1 MAVYGDMLL
10 FFSEQRRSLTVY
22 QQTPL
27 INGGWEKVVDSDL
40 VVTGIFQNTK
50 PSQIKDGNGNLVLSS
65 GFEFWSET
73 GNLNDYFTQIKDK
86 VYRLISMQDWETEGG
101 FYRYSLDKVVGNN
114 GSESDD
120 ATWNLGPNSFS

>member
-10 FFSEQRRSLTVY
+10 YFSEQRRSLTVY

-27 INGGWEKVVDSDL
+27 INGGWEKVIDSDL
-40 VVTGIFQNTK
+40 VVTGILQNTK

-120 ATWNLGPNSFS
+120 TAWNLGPNSFS

>member
-10 FFSEQRRSLTVY
+10 HFSEQRKSLTVY

-27 INGGWEKVVDSDL
+27 INGGWEKVIDSDL

-50 PSQIKDGNGNLVLSS
+50 PSQIKDSNGNLVLSS

-120 ATWNLGPNSFS
+120 TAWNLGPNSFS

>member
-10 FFSEQRRSLTVY
+10 YFSEQRRSLTVY

-27 INGGWEKVVDSDL
+27 INGGWEKVIDSDL

-50 PSQIKDGNGNLVLSS
+50 PSQIKDSNGNLVLSS

-114 GSESDD
+114 GSETDD
-120 ATWNLGPNSFS
+120 TAWNLGPNSFS

>member
-10 FFSEQRRSLTVY
+10 FFSEQRRRLTVY

-27 INGGWEKVVDSDL
+27 INGGWEKVIDSDL

-120 ATWNLGPNSFS
+120 TAWNLGQNSFS

>member
-27 INGGWEKVVDSDL
+27 INGGWEKVIDSDL

-101 FYRYSLDKVVGNN
+101 FHRYSLDKVVGNN
-114 GSESDD
+114 GSEADD

>member
-27 INGGWEKVVDSDL
+27 INGGWEKVIDSDL

-120 ATWNLGPNSFS
+120 TAWNLGPNSFS

>member
-50 PSQIKDGNGNLVLSS
+50 PFQIKDENGNSAISS

-73 GNLNDYFTQIKDK
+73 GNLNDYFTQIKNK
-86 VYRLISMQDWETEGG
+86 VYRLVSIQDWETEGG
-101 FYRYSLDKVVGNN
+101 FNRYSLDKVVGNN

>member
-10 FFSEQRRSLTVY
+10 FFSEQRKSLTVY

-27 INGGWEKVVDSDL
+27 INGGWKKVIDSDL

-73 GNLNDYFTQIKDK
+73 GNVNDYFTQIKDK

-120 ATWNLGPNSFS
+120 TAWNLGPNSFS

>member
-27 INGGWEKVVDSDL
+27 INGGWEKVLDSDL

-114 GSESDD
+114 GSETDD
-120 ATWNLGPNSFS
+120 TAWNLGPNSFS

>member
-27 INGGWEKVVDSDL
+27 INGGWEKVIDSDL

-50 PSQIKDGNGNLVLSS
+50 PSQIKDSNGNLVLSS

-114 GSESDD
+114 GSETDD
-120 ATWNLGPNSFS
+120 TAWNLGPNSFS

>member
-10 FFSEQRRSLTVY
+10 FFSEQRKSLTVY

-27 INGGWEKVVDSDL
+27 INGGWKKVIDSDL

-73 GNLNDYFTQIKDK
+73 GNVNDYFTQIKDK
-86 VYRLISMQDWETEGG
+86 VYRLMSMQDWETEGG

-120 ATWNLGPNSFS
+120 TAWNLGPNSFS

>member
-1 MAVYGDMLL
+1 MK
-10 FFSEQRRSLTVY
+10 RRSLTVY

-27 INGGWEKVVDSDL
+27 INGGWEKVIDSDL

-120 ATWNLGPNSFS
+120 TAWNLGPNSFS

>member
-10 FFSEQRRSLTVY
+10 FFSEQRKSLTVY

-27 INGGWEKVVDSDL
+27 INGGWEKVIDSDL

-120 ATWNLGPNSFS
+120 TAWNLGPNSFS

>member
-27 INGGWEKVVDSDL
+27 INGGWEKVIDSDL

-50 PSQIKDGNGNLVLSS
+50 PSQIKDSNGNLVLSS